1 MSVLFKIF
9 FLSWHIA
16 ILVSVLKVSQIQR
29 KRLNTTDRLDFKGH
43 FLKIQLTS
51 KDIATFRHLFLIRF
65 LTWNVARSHTGSILL
80 APILRN
86 DGTKA
91 LKHQIFTSIILA
103 LKQ

>member
-9 FLSWHIA
+9 SFVAYRQPRLSFKGFTNPA
-16 ILVSVLKVSQIQR
+16 L
-29 KRLNTTDRLDFKGH
+29 TTDRLYFKGH
-43 FLKIQLTS
+43 FLKMQLTS
-51 KDIATFRHLFLIRF
+51 KDIATVTFRHLFLIRF
-65 LTWNVARSHTGSILL
+65 LTLNVARSHTGSILL